1 METHFMS
8 SSSGR
13 AGNHKGTVIHDHPLM
28 RKFPHDGY
36 FDLQFFNMIDTNAY
50 PVTFE
55 NKEMPFEPII
65 ELISAFKRVRKISV
79 LFEYNVGK
87 GKLLVCSLN
96 LKNKDAGTEYFKN
109 ELENYVASNNF
120 HPKASLAPSVL
131 ENYISKALEADKKF
145 TTDEGNDPN
154 AKM

>member
-1 METHFMS
+1 
-8 SSSGR
+8 
-13 AGNHKGTVIHDHPLM
+13 
-28 RKFPHDGY
+28 
-36 FDLQFFNMIDTNAY
+36 
-50 PVTFE
+50 
-55 NKEMPFEPII
+55 MPFEPII

-109 ELENYVASNNF
+109 ELVNYAASNNF
-120 HPKASLAPSVL
+120 NPKTSLAPSIL
-131 ENYISKALEADKKF
+131 ENLISKALEADKKF

-154 AKM
+154 AV